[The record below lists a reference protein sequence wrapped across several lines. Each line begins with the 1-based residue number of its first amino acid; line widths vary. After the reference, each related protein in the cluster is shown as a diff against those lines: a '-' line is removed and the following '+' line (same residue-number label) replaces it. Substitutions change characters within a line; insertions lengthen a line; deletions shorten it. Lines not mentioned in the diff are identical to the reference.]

1 MPKKSP
7 NKRRLSPNKRR
18 LSPNKRRLSPNK
30 RSKKGH
36 KKRSKNKR
44 ILSGKAASGK
54 AASGKRSHVDDFLDD
69 IGPLDKIRLDDE
81 VLAPPIK
88 KNKSGWSD
96 SDFKRYYDKFG
107 DLGLGRISV
116 DGAPVLKNITAG
128 WLGRMSK
135 DGNIT
140 YQHDDGRFTKATD
153 PGIVLNDYDEIQP
166 PDALGGLQGYQS

>member
-1 MPKKSP
+1 MPKK
-7 NKRRLSPNKRR
+7 SPNKRR

-69 IGPLDKIRLDDE
+69 IGPLDKISIGE
-81 VLAPPIK
+81 AKPPIK
-88 KNKSGWSD
+88 KTKTDRWAD
-96 SDFKRYYDKFG
+96 YKRYFDKFG
-107 DLGLGRISV
+107 NLGMISV
-116 DGAPVLKNITAG
+116 DGGDPVLKTIASG
-128 WLGRMSK
+128 WLGKIDK